1 MRSLGGGRQQIG
13 ELDKRMGGKK
23 RGRKREE
30 NKKKERERG
39 TLGHTADRD
48 RLGHAGLPTYIMLR
62 VLYYVRSSGQ
72 WVRGRREEQDDIK

>member
-39 TLGHTADRD
+39 TLG
-48 RLGHAGLPTYIMLR
+48 L
-62 VLYYVRSSGQ
+62 
-72 WVRGRREEQDDIK
+72 

>member
-1 MRSLGGGRQQIG
+1 MKKEKDSTIRVMRSLGGGRQQIG

-39 TLGHTADRD
+39 TLG
-48 RLGHAGLPTYIMLR
+48 L
-62 VLYYVRSSGQ
+62 
-72 WVRGRREEQDDIK
+72 